1 MGRHTVNRIAYVNMA
16 VVQARRV
23 TYKGFEGLELVADVR
38 GAKEAWPVLFL
49 HGGGQTRRAWDAT
62 AEVIAAAGWRTI
74 SLDLRGHGESEWA
87 RNGDYSYTAFCAD
100 CVCVVDQLDHPPV
113 LVGASLGGMSAMLA
127 EGTSDRDV
135 SSGLVLVD
143 IVPKTNP
150 EGVKRI
156 TAFMKSGLNGF
167 DSLDEV
173 AAAIAAYTPQRV
185 RPVNLEG
192 LKKVVRERNGRWYW
206 HWDPGVLA
214 QDRTEV
220 LAQRFDGLFDVAL
233 RNITVPTMLVRG
245 LLSDVVTQDGVDHL
259 LTQMPDVM
267 LVEVPGAAHMIAGDR
282 NDIFSEAVAEFLNNR
297 IRPLITPK

>member
-1 MGRHTVNRIAYVNMA
+1 MAFVRAERI
-16 VVQARRV
+16 
-23 TYKGFEGLELVADVR
+23 TYRGFEGLELIADVR

-49 HGGGQTRRAWDAT
+49 HGGGQTRRAWDST

-87 RNGDYSYTAFCAD
+87 SNGDYSYTAFCAD
-100 CVCVVDQLDHPPV
+100 CVSVVDQLDRPPV

-127 EGTSDRDV
+127 EGTSDREV

-167 DSLDEV
+167 DTLDDV

-192 LKKVVRERNGRWYW
+192 LKKVVRERNERWYW

-297 IRPLITPK
+297 IRPLITPKMR